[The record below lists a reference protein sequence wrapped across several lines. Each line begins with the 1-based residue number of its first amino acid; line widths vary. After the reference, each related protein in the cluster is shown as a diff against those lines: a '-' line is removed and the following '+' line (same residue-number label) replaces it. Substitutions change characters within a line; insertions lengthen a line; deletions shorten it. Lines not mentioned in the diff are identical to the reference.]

1 MGMTKNTNGKA
12 GSGNDVDRAALAGM
26 LSGYNSEQLVDEVI
40 TAWEELASANKD
52 LATSNQRNRVLEL
65 DLSERNEL
73 GAPER
78 ARLMKAEE
86 DLKEREARIIHLER
100 MLDDSRK
107 EKEKVENSV
116 GAIRIDELE
125 RSESTLSE
133 KVESQANVITE
144 LEAKLDQLVDA
155 LEKAAEAGLTSITA
169 DEVRQLNR
177 ELEEAHRRIESEQV
191 ESQTVG
197 DERDKL
203 REMVDQ
209 TKGLLEQRDLRIKEL
224 DGQMSRM
231 MEGPRSISA
240 EHDYLVEQIEE
251 LKRRLLERNREY
263 EALRRRERRLHREV
277 FERDERIQQMQ
288 LTIGDIEGGLSDRSA
303 ELKSL
308 EDVHE
313 KLLAEAQGLRRSEK
327 TREVVSG
334 AFQDSLGVLR
344 SHEQVKAR
352 REALGIEE
360 DNSIPEPE
368 AGSSPGGTAAPALR
382 DIDDLEG

>member
-1 MGMTKNTNGKA
+1 M
-12 GSGNDVDRAALAGM
+12 LAG
-26 LSGYNSEQLVDEVI
+26 YNGEQLVDEVI
-40 TAWEELASANKD
+40 TAWEELASANKE
-52 LATSNQRNRVLEL
+52 LATSNQKNRVLEL
-65 DLSERNEL
+65 DLAERNEL

-86 DLKEREARIIHLER
+86 DLKEREARIIHLDR
-100 MLDDSRK
+100 MLDDTRK

-125 RSESTLSE
+125 RNESELSG
-133 KVESQANVITE
+133 KVEEQANVINE

-191 ESQTVG
+191 ENSTVG

-224 DGQMSRM
+224 DGQLARM

-288 LTIGDIEGGLSDRSA
+288 LTISDIEGGLADRTA
-303 ELKSL
+303 ELKAL
-308 EDVHE
+308 EDIHE
-313 KLLAEAQGLRRSEK
+313 KLSAEAQGLRRSER

-352 REALGIEE
+352 KEALGIE
-360 DNSIPEPE
+360 DDDSIPEPE
-368 AGSSPGGTAAPALR
+368 SGSSPGGTAAPAMR
-382 DIDDLEG
+382 DIEDIED

>member
-1 MGMTKNTNGKA
+1 MGPTSTTNGIT
-12 GSGNDVDRAALAGM
+12 GTSGDVDRSALAGM
-26 LSGYNSEQLVDEVI
+26 LSGYDANQLVDEVI
-40 TAWEELASANKD
+40 TAWEELAAANKE
-52 LATSNQRNRVLEL
+52 LANSNQKNRVLEL
-65 DLSERNEL
+65 DLSEREEL

-86 DLKEREARIIHLER
+86 DLREREAKIIHLER
-100 MLDDSRK
+100 MLDDTRRDK
-107 EKEKVENSV
+107 EAVENSV

-125 RSESTLSE
+125 RNESNLVE
-133 KVESQANVITE
+133 KVDSQANIIGE
-144 LEAKLDQLVDA
+144 LEAKLDQLVNA
-155 LEKAAEAGLTSITA
+155 LEKATEAGLTSITA

-177 ELEEAHRRIESEQV
+177 ELEDAHRKIEAEQV
-191 ESQTVG
+191 ENNTVS

-203 REMVDQ
+203 REMIDQ
-209 TKGLLEQRDLRIKEL
+209 TKSLLEQRDLRLKEL
-224 DGQMSRM
+224 EGQMQRM
-231 MEGPRSISA
+231 MDGPRSISA

-288 LTIGDIEGGLSDRSA
+288 LTISDIEGGLSDRTA
-303 ELKSL
+303 ELRSL
-308 EDVHE
+308 EDIHGR
-313 KLLAEAQGLRRSEK
+313 LSAEVDGLRRSER

-352 REALGIEE
+352 KEALGIDGDE
-360 DNSIPEPE
+360 SIPEPGP
-368 AGSSPGGTAAPALR
+368 ANSPGGSAAPALK
-382 DIDDLEG
+382 DIDELNE